1 MTPCG
6 SSVLVAGVALAALG
20 GLLPAQKAVPLLEEL
35 GRHTIVRS
43 VQRGNL
49 CETGQ
54 SVEVFDA
61 NGDGEPDI
69 VVGLSGHHYTALFL
83 GDGFGRY
90 RDVSATHLPQPPH
103 NGAVWDIASG
113 DVDADGDV
121 DLFVAYVDQ
130 RTSPWTLPQLWIN
143 DGSGRYRDETA
154 TRLQTGWLRWGQS
167 VRCCALFDAD
177 GDRDL
182 DLFIGTL
189 DGSWGRSVQLFLNDG
204 RGAFRDVTTVAFGR
218 QSAWQ
223 CLVVVPCDL
232 DQDRDLDL
240 AVTTAAGIVLFMND
254 GTGVFQEETARR
266 LKSAPWQQ
274 SPLNA
279 CGVGD
284 VDGDGDLDVVGG
296 QGSLLR
302 SWPAIL
308 WLNDGSGSFTDVT
321 PSRMPPKSVSS
332 SRVLLRDLDED
343 GDLDIWVSTLHSPS
357 LSTGEEAV
365 LENDGRGY
373 FSDASGILVPTTP
386 GSTPDLRIAD
396 LDGDGDLDAVVPETN
411 YNICRNRLWLNRL
424 RQIHAPLGPQRGRNW
439 QLDIYGRQ
447 MEKAMILL
455 GAAPARLDLVP
466 FGRLRLDPNA
476 MITWPQMPIIN
487 TPDSRVSISVPIPS
501 DPAWIGIQI
510 YAQALLIHPVDPL
523 RSRLT
528 NAIRDTV
535 DVEVR

>member
-1 MTPCG
+1 MTPNRL
-6 SSVLVAGVALAALG
+6 SVLLVGVALAALG
-20 GLLPAQKAVPLLEEL
+20 AALPAQKAVPLLAEL

-49 CETGQ
+49 CETGH

-61 NGDGEPDI
+61 SGDGEPDI
-69 VVGLSGHHYTALFL
+69 VVGMSGFHYTAVFL
-83 GDGFGRY
+83 GDGYGKY
-90 RDVSATHLPQPPH
+90 RDVSLANVPRPPVH
-103 NGAVWDIASG
+103 GTVQGIASG
-113 DVDADGDV
+113 DVDADGDS
-121 DLFVAYVDQ
+121 DLFVAFQ
-130 RTSPWTLPQLWIN
+130 GINQNPHTPPQLWIN
-143 DGSGRYRDETA
+143 DGSGAFRDETA
-154 TRLQTGWLRWGQS
+154 TRLQTSWLLWGQG
-167 VRCCALFDAD
+167 VYCCALFDAD
-177 GDRDL
+177 GDGDL
-182 DLFIGTL
+182 DLFIGTITGL
-189 DGSWGRSVQLFLNDG
+189 WGRPAQLFLNDG
-204 RGAFRDVTTVAFGR
+204 RGLFRDVTAVAFGK
-218 QSAWQ
+218 QPWQ
-223 CLVVVPCDL
+223 IRDVTPCDL
-232 DQDRDLDL
+232 DGDRDLDL
-240 AVTTAAGIVLFMND
+240 AMGTSAGIVLFIND
-254 GTGVFQEETARR
+254 GTGVFKEETSPR
-266 LKSAPWQQ
+266 LKYAPYPQTN
-274 SPLNA
+274 LLT
-279 CGVGD
+279 CGIGD

-296 QGSLLR
+296 QNPMIGNH
-302 SWPAIL
+302 PVML
-308 WLNDGSGSFTDVT
+308 WLNDGKGYFTDVSMARL
-321 PSRMPPKSVSS
+321 PQKNVDS
-332 SRVLLRDLDED
+332 SRALLRDLDED
-343 GDLDIWVSTLHSPS
+343 GDLDLWIATLLSPG
-357 LSTGEEAV
+357 LSSGEEV
-365 LENDGRGY
+365 VYENDGRGY
-373 FSDASGILVPTTP
+373 FTDASGVLAPLTP
-386 GSTPDLRIAD
+386 GLTYDLRLAD